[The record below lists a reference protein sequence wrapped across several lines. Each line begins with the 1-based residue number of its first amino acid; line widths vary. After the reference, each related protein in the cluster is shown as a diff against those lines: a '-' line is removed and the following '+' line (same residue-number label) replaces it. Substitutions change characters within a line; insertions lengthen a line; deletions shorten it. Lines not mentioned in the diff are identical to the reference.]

1 MDFKI
6 DENLPVEV
14 SQLLKD
20 SGHNSITVPEQNLTG
35 TSDTNLANVCCKE
48 KRVLITLDSD
58 FADIRKY
65 PPSEYSG
72 IIVMRMRRQDKKH
85 VLEIFRQVIS
95 LFTKETL
102 KQHLW
107 VVEED
112 RVRVRT

>member
-1 MDFKI
+1 MNFKI

-20 SGHNSITVPEQNLTG
+20 VGHNTATVPGQNLTG
-35 TSDTNLANVCCKE
+35 TSDANLADVCHKE
-48 KRVLITLDSD
+48 KRILITLDSD

-65 PPSEYSG
+65 PPDKFSG
-72 IIVMRMRRQDKKH
+72 IIVMRMKRQDKQH
-85 VLEIFRQVIS
+85 VLKIFKQVIS

-107 VVEED
+107 IVEED
-112 RVRVRT
+112 RVRIRP